1 MSSCLSSNN
10 ILTWKDL
17 TRDIQRKQPILDLEY
32 KQKMNVVG
40 FFFHDKE
47 EGTLEQLE
55 DKICKFLSDTLLL

>member
-32 KQKMNVVG
+32 KQKMNMVG
-40 FFFHDKE
+40 FFHDKE